1 MAHKQILSNETQNSH
16 GFVVLN
22 DSIIWDRYRKNPIL
36 LRDPRW
42 GGHDGMPVGRVE
54 NVRLEGKNWVGD
66 IVFGTSELA
75 KETEKLYDEG
85 ILNAVSICGPC
96 SVAETKSGKRV
107 STRFEVWEISLVNI
121 PANPDAIAVRDK
133 KGLSAEFVPKTVT
146 NVVALSAEERNM
158 VEKFE
163 AMDEQNNKNA
173 DADVQQEDYIS
184 LTALDRL
191 RKMFG
196 FGVPTV
202 AAVDAPADD
211 VQPLDAGECGGDGCT
226 GNGETVQPIPGV
238 PVTAQLDASDDNEP
252 DDDDDDEEE
261 NEEEQPADAKEKLA
275 GAKEPAKE
283 PVDTGAE
290 EEAKEPAEAGNKGLS
305 APRIMPL
312 PSNNQTKTKNMPK
325 VPFSQYAADKANA
338 SKFNRIAGLSAA
350 FDGNGTPAQLSAQ
363 NTADIRDDVRELA
376 AAMLADRD
384 FMTAVENTRLDI
396 NGGRAVT
403 AAETIQKLASG
414 EGSATF
420 IESADLAKIIWL
432 GLWVPQ
438 LFPNDEW
445 AARVRRVSVAD
456 KEGIIWVQSAVN
468 PDVYFGDRAPLDAPN
483 YLYDDTARGLS
494 RKVFSLQPI
503 VWQSANSDILAYNDR
518 ATGMRDAMRK
528 LASNIHNYWLQVIA
542 EAVPATSILEMS
554 GDAFAAQNKFPINPS
569 ATGNIK
575 GMTVNDLIAAAG
587 KFIAQN
593 LNFRRGSGVCV
604 LAEPYFTSLQQ
615 QAPIQNLLTRQLSD
629 SRPDGFTYGGF
640 DVLARSFVAGFN
652 TQTNTVID
660 LEKYFD
666 KPVTFSDGS
675 IDSEHTA
682 PVLAATMY
690 DIGLAFMPDQVLVG
704 IGNTNIHMV
713 ADPNNYGWKFSMD
726 MSTGAG
732 TLREN
737 AEGVVLFRPTVQ
749 A

>member
-54 NVRLEGKNWVGD
+54 NVRLEGKDWVGD

-75 KETEKLYDEG
+75 KETEKMYDEG

-133 KGLSAEFVPKTVT
+133 KGLSAEFVPKSVT

-163 AMDEQNNKNA
+163 AMDEQNNMNA
-173 DADVQQEDYIS
+173 GADVQQEDYIS

-196 FGVPTV
+196 LGVPAK
-202 AAVDAPADD
+202 AAEVEPAHDGD
-211 VQPLDAGECGGDGCT
+211 VKPLDAGECGGSEQPVNTECT

-238 PVTAQLDASDDNEP
+238 PVTAQLDADDDDDDDDDNEP
-252 DDDDDDEEE
+252 DDDAEEE
-261 NEEEQPADAKEKLA
+261 KQPAKVE
-275 GAKEPAKE
+275 EPAK
-283 PVDTGAE
+283 AE
-290 EEAKEPAEAGNKGLS
+290 EEENKGLS

-312 PSNNQTKTKNMPK
+312 PSNNQTKIKNMPK

-363 NTADIRDDVRELA
+363 NTADIREDVRELA

-420 IESADLAKIIWL
+420 IESADLAKIVWL

-445 AARVRRVSVAD
+445 ASRVRRVSVAD

-554 GDAFAAQNKFPINPS
+554 GEAFAAQNKFPINTT

-640 DVLARSFVAGFN
+640 EVLARSFVAGFN
-652 TQTNTVID
+652 TATNTVVD

-666 KPVTFSDGS
+666 KPVTFADGS
-675 IDSEHTA
+675 IDSDHTA
-682 PVLAATMY
+682 PALTTEMY

-713 ADPNNYGWKFSMD
+713 SDPNNYGWKFSMD

-732 TLREN
+732 TLRED
-737 AEGVVLFRPTVQ
+737 AEGIVLFRPTVQ

>member
-1 MAHKQILSNETQNSH
+1 MAHKQILSNETPNSH

-22 DSIIWDRYRKNPIL
+22 DSITWDRYRKNPIL

-54 NVRLEGKNWVGD
+54 NVRLEGKDWVGD

-133 KGLSAEFVPKTVT
+133 KGLSAEFVPKSVT

-163 AMDEQNNKNA
+163 AMDEQNKMNEG
-173 DADVQQEDYIS
+173 ADVQQEEYIS
-184 LTALDRL
+184 LTVLDRL

-196 FGVPTV
+196 FGVP
-202 AAVDAPADD
+202 AMAH
-211 VQPLDAGECGGDGCT
+211 PLEAGECGGSECT

-238 PVTAQLDASDDNEP
+238 PVTAQLDADDDDDNEP
-252 DDDDDDEEE
+252 DDDAEEE
-261 NEEEQPADAKEKLA
+261 KPAANAAEKPADASEK
-275 GAKEPAKE
+275 
-283 PVDTGAE
+283 
-290 EEAKEPAEAGNKGLS
+290 EEAKEPADAENKGLS

-438 LFPNDEW
+438 LFPSDEW
-445 AARVRRVSVAD
+445 ASRVRRVSVAD

-554 GDAFAAQNKFPINPS
+554 GEAFAAQNKFPINTT

-652 TQTNTVID
+652 TATSTVVD

-666 KPVTFSDGS
+666 KPVTFADGS
-675 IDSEHTA
+675 IDSGHTA

-732 TLREN
+732 TLRED
-737 AEGVVLFRPTVQ
+737 AEGVVLFRPTLQ